1 MHKAIT
7 IKYELKDSQ
16 SGEIL
21 ESNLE
26 GEAISFVSGFEQVLQ
41 KLEDEVISMQTG
53 DEKVVK
59 FDAKDGFG
67 EYNDDKIQVLPKEQF
82 AGIELEIGM
91 ELIGENEGGETVK
104 VIVKDIADENVT
116 IDFNHPYSG
125 KNLEF
130 KIQMIENREATDD
143 EISNRGIAHQ
153 HTCGCGCDHHEHEEH
168 EHHCCGGHGHHH
180 KHHHDGIVVKTKSN
194 LR

>member
-1 MHKAIT
+1 MHRAIT

-26 GEAISFVSGFEQVLQ
+26 GEAISFVSGFEQILQ

-67 EYNDDKIQVLPKEQF
+67 EYDDDKIQVLPKEQF

-104 VIVKDIADENVT
+104 VIVKDISDENVT

-153 HTCGCGCDHHEHEEH
+153 HACGCGCDHHEHEEH

-180 KHHHDGIVVKTKSN
+180 KHHHDGHCCQDKE
-194 LR
+194 

>member
-67 EYNDDKIQVLPKEQF
+67 EYDDDKIQVLPKEQF

-180 KHHHDGIVVKTKSN
+180 KHHHDGHCCQDKE
-194 LR
+194 

>member
-1 MHKAIT
+1 MHRAIT

-26 GEAISFVSGFEQVLQ
+26 GEAISFVSGFEQILQ

-53 DEKVVK
+53 DEKVAK

-67 EYNDDKIQVLPKEQF
+67 EYDDDKIQVLPKEQF

-153 HTCGCGCDHHEHEEH
+153 HACGCGCDHHEHEEH

-180 KHHHDGIVVKTKSN
+180 KHHHDGHCCQDKE
-194 LR
+194 

>member
-67 EYNDDKIQVLPKEQF
+67 EYDDDKIQVLPKEQF

-91 ELIGENEGGETVK
+91 ELIGENEGGKTVK

-153 HTCGCGCDHHEHEEH
+153 HACGCGCDHHEHEEH

-180 KHHHDGIVVKTKSN
+180 KHHHDGHCCQDKE
-194 LR
+194 

>member
-7 IKYELKDSQ
+7 IKYELKDSH

-26 GEAISFVSGFEQVLQ
+26 GEAISFVSGFEQILQ

-67 EYNDDKIQVLPKEQF
+67 EYDDDKIQVLPKEQF

-104 VIVKDIADENVT
+104 VIVKDISDENVT

-143 EISNRGIAHQ
+143 EILNRGIVHQ
-153 HTCGCGCDHHEHEEH
+153 HACGCGCDHHDHAEH

-180 KHHHDGIVVKTKSN
+180 KHHQDGHCCQDKE
-194 LR
+194 

>member
-41 KLEDEVISMQTG
+41 KLEDKVISMQTG

-67 EYNDDKIQVLPKEQF
+67 EYDDNKIQVLPKEQF

-143 EISNRGIAHQ
+143 EISNRGIAH
-153 HTCGCGCDHHEHEEH
+153 HHACGCGCDHHEHEEH

-180 KHHHDGIVVKTKSN
+180 KHHHDGHCCQDKE
-194 LR
+194 

>member
-67 EYNDDKIQVLPKEQF
+67 EYDDDKLQVLPKEQF

-153 HTCGCGCDHHEHEEH
+153 HACGCGCDHHEHEEH

-180 KHHHDGIVVKTKSN
+180 KHHHDGHCCQDK
-194 LR
+194 

>member
-67 EYNDDKIQVLPKEQF
+67 EYDDDKIQVLPKEQF

-153 HTCGCGCDHHEHEEH
+153 HACGCGCDHHEHEEH

-180 KHHHDGIVVKTKSN
+180 KQHHDGHCCQDKE
-194 LR
+194 

>member
-41 KLEDEVISMQTG
+41 KLEDEVISMQIG

-67 EYNDDKIQVLPKEQF
+67 EYDDNKIQVLPKEQF

-143 EISNRGIAHQ
+143 EILNRGISHQ

-180 KHHHDGIVVKTKSN
+180 KHHHDGHCCQDKE
-194 LR
+194 

>member
-26 GEAISFVSGFEQVLQ
+26 GEAISFVSGFEQILQ

-67 EYNDDKIQVLPKEQF
+67 EYDDDKIQVLPKEQF

-91 ELIGENEGGETVK
+91 ELMGENEGGETVK
-104 VIVKDIADENVT
+104 VIVKDISDENVT

-153 HTCGCGCDHHEHEEH
+153 HACGCGCDHHEHEEH

-180 KHHHDGIVVKTKSN
+180 KHHHDGHCCQDKE
-194 LR
+194 

>member
-67 EYNDDKIQVLPKEQF
+67 EYDDNKIQVLPKEQF

-143 EISNRGIAHQ
+143 EILNRGISQQ

-180 KHHHDGIVVKTKSN
+180 KHHHDGHCCQDKE
-194 LR
+194 

>member
-7 IKYELKDSQ
+7 IRYELKDSQ

-26 GEAISFVSGFEQVLQ
+26 GEAISFVSGFEQILQ

-67 EYNDDKIQVLPKEQF
+67 EYDDDKIQVLPKEQF

-153 HTCGCGCDHHEHEEH
+153 HACGCGCDHHEHEEH

-180 KHHHDGIVVKTKSN
+180 KHHHDGHCCQDKE
-194 LR
+194 

>member
-1 MHKAIT
+1 MYRAIT

-26 GEAISFVSGFEQVLQ
+26 GEAISFVSGFEQILQ

-67 EYNDDKIQVLPKEQF
+67 EYDDDKIQVLPKEQF

-153 HTCGCGCDHHEHEEH
+153 HACGCGCDHHEHEEH

-180 KHHHDGIVVKTKSN
+180 KHHHDGHCCQDKE
-194 LR
+194 

>member
-1 MHKAIT
+1 MYRAIT

-67 EYNDDKIQVLPKEQF
+67 EYDDDKIQVLPKEQF

-153 HTCGCGCDHHEHEEH
+153 HACGCGCDHHEHEEH

-180 KHHHDGIVVKTKSN
+180 KHHHDGHCCQDKE
-194 LR
+194 

>member
-26 GEAISFVSGFEQVLQ
+26 GEAISFVSGFEQILQ
-41 KLEDEVISMQTG
+41 KLEDEVNSMQTG

-67 EYNDDKIQVLPKEQF
+67 EYDDDKIQVLPKEQF

-153 HTCGCGCDHHEHEEH
+153 HACGCGCDHHEHEEH

-180 KHHHDGIVVKTKSN
+180 KHHHDGHCCQDKE
-194 LR
+194 

>member
-26 GEAISFVSGFEQVLQ
+26 GEAISFVSGFEQILQ

-67 EYNDDKIQVLPKEQF
+67 EYDDDKIQVLPKEQF

-104 VIVKDIADENVT
+104 VIVKDISDENVT

-143 EISNRGIAHQ
+143 EILNRGIVHQ
-153 HTCGCGCDHHEHEEH
+153 HACGCGCDHHEHEEH

-180 KHHHDGIVVKTKSN
+180 KHHHDGHCCQDKE
-194 LR
+194 

>member
-26 GEAISFVSGFEQVLQ
+26 GEAISFVSGFEQILQ

-53 DEKVVK
+53 EEKVVK

-67 EYNDDKIQVLPKEQF
+67 EYDDDKIQVLPKEQF

-104 VIVKDIADENVT
+104 VIVKDISDENVT

-153 HTCGCGCDHHEHEEH
+153 HACGCGCDHHEHEEH

-180 KHHHDGIVVKTKSN
+180 KHHHDGHCCQDKE
-194 LR
+194 

>member
-26 GEAISFVSGFEQVLQ
+26 GEAISFVSGFEQILQ

-67 EYNDDKIQVLPKEQF
+67 EYDDDKIQVLPKEQF
-82 AGIELEIGM
+82 AGIELGIGM

-104 VIVKDIADENVT
+104 VIVKDISDENVT

-153 HTCGCGCDHHEHEEH
+153 HACGCGCDHHEHEEH

-180 KHHHDGIVVKTKSN
+180 KHHHDGHCCQDKE
-194 LR
+194 

>member
-67 EYNDDKIQVLPKEQF
+67 EYDDDKIQVLPKEQF

-143 EISNRGIAHQ
+143 EILNRGIAHQ
-153 HTCGCGCDHHEHEEH
+153 HACGCGCDHHEHEEH

-180 KHHHDGIVVKTKSN
+180 KHHHDGHCCQDKE
-194 LR
+194 

>member
-1 MHKAIT
+1 
-7 IKYELKDSQ
+7 
-16 SGEIL
+16 
-21 ESNLE
+21 
-26 GEAISFVSGFEQVLQ
+26 
-41 KLEDEVISMQTG
+41 
-53 DEKVVK
+53 
-59 FDAKDGFG
+59 
-67 EYNDDKIQVLPKEQF
+67 
-82 AGIELEIGM
+82 M

-153 HTCGCGCDHHEHEEH
+153 HACGCGCDHHEHEEH

-180 KHHHDGIVVKTKSN
+180 KHHHDGHCCQDKE
-194 LR
+194 

>member
-26 GEAISFVSGFEQVLQ
+26 GEAISFVSGFEQILQ

-59 FDAKDGFG
+59 FDVKDGFG
-67 EYNDDKIQVLPKEQF
+67 EYDDDKIQVLPKEQF

-153 HTCGCGCDHHEHEEH
+153 HACGCGCDHHEHEEH

-180 KHHHDGIVVKTKSN
+180 KHHHDGHCCQDKE
-194 LR
+194 

>member
-1 MHKAIT
+1 MHRAIT

-67 EYNDDKIQVLPKEQF
+67 EHDDDKIQVLPKEQF

-104 VIVKDIADENVT
+104 VNVKDIADENVT

-153 HTCGCGCDHHEHEEH
+153 HACGCGCDHHEHEEH

-180 KHHHDGIVVKTKSN
+180 KHHHDGHCCQDKE
-194 LR
+194 

>member
-1 MHKAIT
+1 MHRAIT

-67 EYNDDKIQVLPKEQF
+67 EYDDDKIQVLPKEQF

-153 HTCGCGCDHHEHEEH
+153 HACGCGCDHHEHEEH

-180 KHHHDGIVVKTKSN
+180 KHHHDGHCCQDKE
-194 LR
+194 

>member
-59 FDAKDGFG
+59 FDAKDAACG
-67 EYNDDKIQVLPKEQF
+67 YIPDRS
-82 AGIELEIGM
+82 
-91 ELIGENEGGETVK
+91 
-104 VIVKDIADENVT
+104 IA
-116 IDFNHPYSG
+116 
-125 KNLEF
+125 
-130 KIQMIENREATDD
+130 
-143 EISNRGIAHQ
+143 
-153 HTCGCGCDHHEHEEH
+153 
-168 EHHCCGGHGHHH
+168 
-180 KHHHDGIVVKTKSN
+180 
-194 LR
+194 

>member
-16 SGEIL
+16 RGEIL

-67 EYNDDKIQVLPKEQF
+67 EYDDDKIQVLPKEQF

-153 HTCGCGCDHHEHEEH
+153 HACGCGCDHHEHEEH

-180 KHHHDGIVVKTKSN
+180 KHHHDGHCCQDKE
-194 LR
+194 

>member
-67 EYNDDKIQVLPKEQF
+67 EYDDDKIQVLPKEQF

-130 KIQMIENREATDD
+130 KIQMIENRDATDD

-153 HTCGCGCDHHEHEEH
+153 HACGCGCDHHEHEEH

-180 KHHHDGIVVKTKSN
+180 KHHHDGHCCQDKE
-194 LR
+194 

>member
-1 MHKAIT
+1 MHRAIT

-67 EYNDDKIQVLPKEQF
+67 EYDDDKIQVLPKEQF

-104 VIVKDIADENVT
+104 VNVKDIADENVT

-143 EISNRGIAHQ
+143 EISNRGIANQ
-153 HTCGCGCDHHEHEEH
+153 HACGCGCDHHEHEEH

-180 KHHHDGIVVKTKSN
+180 KHHHDGHCCQDKE
-194 LR
+194 

>member
-1 MHKAIT
+1 MHRAIT

-26 GEAISFVSGFEQVLQ
+26 GEAISFVSGFEQILQ

-67 EYNDDKIQVLPKEQF
+67 EYDDDKIQVLPKEQF

-153 HTCGCGCDHHEHEEH
+153 HACGCGCDHHEH

-180 KHHHDGIVVKTKSN
+180 KHHHDGHCCQDKE
-194 LR
+194 

>member
-26 GEAISFVSGFEQVLQ
+26 GEAISFVSGFEQILQ

-67 EYNDDKIQVLPKEQF
+67 EYDDDKIQVLPKEQF

-130 KIQMIENREATDD
+130 KIKMIENREATDD

-153 HTCGCGCDHHEHEEH
+153 HACGCGCDHHEHEEH

-180 KHHHDGIVVKTKSN
+180 KHHHDGHCCQDKE
-194 LR
+194 

>member
-67 EYNDDKIQVLPKEQF
+67 EYDDNKIQVLPKEQF

-153 HTCGCGCDHHEHEEH
+153 HACGCGCDHHEHEEH

-180 KHHHDGIVVKTKSN
+180 KHHHDGHCCQDKE
-194 LR
+194 

>member
-67 EYNDDKIQVLPKEQF
+67 EYDDDKIQVLPKEQF

-143 EISNRGIAHQ
+143 EISNRGIVHQ
-153 HTCGCGCDHHEHEEH
+153 HACGCGCDHHEHEEH

-180 KHHHDGIVVKTKSN
+180 KHHHDGHCCQDKE
-194 LR
+194 

>member
-26 GEAISFVSGFEQVLQ
+26 GEAISFVSGFEQILQ

-67 EYNDDKIQVLPKEQF
+67 EYDDDKIQVLPKEQF

-104 VIVKDIADENVT
+104 VIVKDISDENVT

-153 HTCGCGCDHHEHEEH
+153 HACGCGCDHHEHEEH

-180 KHHHDGIVVKTKSN
+180 KHHHDGHCCQDKE
-194 LR
+194 

>member
-1 MHKAIT
+1 MHRAIT

-26 GEAISFVSGFEQVLQ
+26 GEAISFVSGFEQILQ

-67 EYNDDKIQVLPKEQF
+67 EYDDDKIQVLPKEQF

-153 HTCGCGCDHHEHEEH
+153 HACGCGCDHHEHEEH

-180 KHHHDGIVVKTKSN
+180 KHHHDGHCCQDKE
-194 LR
+194 

>member
-26 GEAISFVSGFEQVLQ
+26 GEAISFVSGFEQILQ

-67 EYNDDKIQVLPKEQF
+67 EYDDDKIQVLPKEQF

-153 HTCGCGCDHHEHEEH
+153 HACGCGCDHHEHEEH

-180 KHHHDGIVVKTKSN
+180 KHHHDGHCCQDKE
-194 LR
+194 

>member
-67 EYNDDKIQVLPKEQF
+67 EYDDDKIQVLPKEQF

-153 HTCGCGCDHHEHEEH
+153 HACGCGCDHHEHEEH

-180 KHHHDGIVVKTKSN
+180 KHHHDGHCCQDKE
-194 LR
+194 

>member
-67 EYNDDKIQVLPKEQF
+67 EYDDDKIQVLPKEQF

-116 IDFNHPYSG
+116 IDFNPPYSG

-153 HTCGCGCDHHEHEEH
+153 HACGCGCDHHEHEEH

-180 KHHHDGIVVKTKSN
+180 KHHHDGHCCQDKE
-194 LR
+194 